1 MVHHIVLCKLHPG
14 VEDEQVEW
22 IMRQTRIRLLK
33 IAEVRAIQCGKRIE
47 LGSEWGLFF
56 SADFESM
63 EKMAE
68 GHGDPVYE
76 KFWTEVIAP
85 HVGEQ
90 LSLSYE
96 MEPGMNVR
104 YS

>member
-1 MVHHIVLCKLHPG
+1 MVHHLVLCKLLPG

-47 LGSEWGLFF
+47 MSNDWGFF
-56 SADFESM
+56 FAADFESM
-63 EKMAE
+63 AKMSD
-68 GHGDPVYE
+68 GHATPVYE
-76 KFWTEVIAP
+76 RFLAEVLAP

-90 LSLSYE
+90 TALSYE
-96 MEPGMNVR
+96 LGSGVNVR

>member
-1 MVHHIVLCKLHPG
+1 MVHHIILCKLHPG

-33 IAEVRAIQCGKRIE
+33 ISEVRAIGCGKRIE
-47 LGSEWGLFF
+47 LGSEWEFFF

-63 EKMAE
+63 EKMAL
-68 GHGDPVYE
+68 GHADPVYE
-76 KFWTEVIAP
+76 RFLTEIIAP
-85 HVGEQ
+85 SVSEQ
-90 LSLSYE
+90 KVLSYE
-96 MEPGMNVR
+96 TEPGRDVR